1 MKIEIYTTK
10 ELVAFLY
17 HLAHFGWDECAS
29 IEQVIKPNGTHETY
43 ILELK

>member
-17 HLAHFGWDECAS
+17 HLSHFGWKAAEV
-29 IEQVIKPNGTHETY
+29 EQVIKPNGNHEKY

>member
-1 MKIEIYTTK
+1 MKIEIITTK

-17 HLAHFGWDECAS
+17 HLAHYGWDECTS
-29 IEQVIKPNGTHETY
+29 VEQVLKSNGTHEKY